1 MKLVCLVLAGSL
13 TGCSFF
19 MTSGPVDSGNPPRAY
34 PSCTQSMTWPI
45 VDTVLT
51 GLFVAAMVGAIADDD
66 SMSTSEDGDSTRA
79 EQITSSILFAGLAGT
94 SAYVGYNR
102 VSRCRGANE
111 RFHAAYPN
119 GMPAYQP
126 YPYQPYYPQPYPA
139 AQPQPQPYPPQ
150 PVAQPEPPPP
160 AVPAGPV
167 PPATVPTALGT
178 EGDVCASSSECAT
191 GLTCTSNVCIRP
203 APK

>member
-1 MKLVCLVLAGSL
+1 MKLACLVLAGSL

-19 MTSGPVDSGNPPRAY
+19 MTRGPVDAGNPPRAY
-34 PSCTQSMTWPI
+34 PSCTDSMTWPI
-45 VDTVLT
+45 VDGVLT
-51 GLFVAAMVGAIADDD
+51 GLFVAAMVGAIADED

-79 EQITSSILFAGLAGT
+79 EQITSALLFAGLTGT

-102 VSRCRGANE
+102 VSRCRGATE

-139 AQPQPQPYPPQ
+139 VQPQPYP
-150 PVAQPEPPPP
+150 AQPAQTPPPTTP
-160 AVPAGPV
+160 A

-178 EGDVCASSSECAT
+178 EGDVCASTDECAT
-191 GLTCTSNVCIRP
+191 GLTCTSNVCLRP
-203 APK
+203 APR